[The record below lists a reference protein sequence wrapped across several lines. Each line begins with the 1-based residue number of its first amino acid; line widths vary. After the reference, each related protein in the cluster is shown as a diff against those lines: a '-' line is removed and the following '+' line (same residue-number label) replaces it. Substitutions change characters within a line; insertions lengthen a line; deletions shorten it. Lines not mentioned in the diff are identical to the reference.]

1 MRTRNALCSS
11 LSLRGPPGDGL
22 PAGEQQPHVCDVL
35 DEEAGEPHLRT
46 YRKYN
51 WQDKNGEKV
60 YLKRAKPSSKLRTSR
75 VPHLTSRQLKI
86 IKRRSQEMEELQRN
100 CLIEQIAELRAAFPD
115 EFSQIYTLVREAR
128 MRALDSNSRGW
139 SKRFIWTQD
148 HEDLTD
154 AEILEQVGE
163 LVLKWRIRHMDDKEY
178 FSRTGDGIDAAKAV
192 AERIMILSKSLLQ
205 LDHEH
210 LEIFLYLMKRLSDDR
225 FNFDNS
231 IWTLLP
237 IYNEVERIMTF
248 VSLCATALMLSTAKL
263 KKTSKRGRP
272 SIPYVPVVGELMSV
286 WEGLTF
292 TNTVYPKGTAAGKHG
307 RKEPTQSS
315 TRFIRLALR
324 MIDTQIKTS
333 EVITLTK
340 RAFSNKKSFWN
351 LSAVQR
357 GRTFSFNLPNSL
369 MI

>member
-1 MRTRNALCSS
+1 
-11 LSLRGPPGDGL
+11 
-22 PAGEQQPHVCDVL
+22 
-35 DEEAGEPHLRT
+35 
-46 YRKYN
+46 
-51 WQDKNGEKV
+51 
-60 YLKRAKPSSKLRTSR
+60 
-75 VPHLTSRQLKI
+75 
-86 IKRRSQEMEELQRN
+86 
-100 CLIEQIAELRAAFPD
+100 
-115 EFSQIYTLVREAR
+115 

-237 IYNEVERIMTF
+237 IYNEVEIIMTF
-248 VSLCATALMLSTAKL
+248 ASLCATALMLSTAKL
-263 KKTSKRGRP
+263 KETSKRGRP

-286 WEGLTF
+286 WEGLTL
-292 TNTVYPKGTAAGKHG
+292 VA
-307 RKEPTQSS
+307 
-315 TRFIRLALR
+315 
-324 MIDTQIKTS
+324 
-333 EVITLTK
+333 
-340 RAFSNKKSFWN
+340 
-351 LSAVQR
+351 
-357 GRTFSFNLPNSL
+357 
-369 MI
+369 